1 MSTIVLKIGG
11 SAITKKDQF
20 ETLKPDAL
28 EKTAQQISSALNADS
43 PPSLVIVHGAGSFG
57 HFQASRFKLSSGGDE
72 VSWTIGLAETRQSV
86 LKLNAEV
93 LSSMLKLRVPASTVS
108 LFPLCNTRDLV
119 LAEEGPLLSIQNLI
133 AKNIV
138 PILHGDVVLDYTRR
152 CSVFGGDKIMLW

>member
-86 LKLNAEV
+86 LKLNA
-93 LSSMLKLRVPASTVS
+93 
-108 LFPLCNTRDLV
+108 
-119 LAEEGPLLSIQNLI
+119 
-133 AKNIV
+133 
-138 PILHGDVVLDYTRR
+138 
-152 CSVFGGDKIMLW
+152 

>member
-1 MSTIVLKIGG
+1 
-11 SAITKKDQF
+11 
-20 ETLKPDAL
+20 
-28 EKTAQQISSALNADS
+28 
-43 PPSLVIVHGAGSFG
+43 
-57 HFQASRFKLSSGGDE
+57 
-72 VSWTIGLAETRQSV
+72 
-86 LKLNAEV
+86 
-93 LSSMLKLRVPASTVS
+93 MLKLRVPASTVS